1 MRVPLISVGIL
12 SGKEIEFSFPIKF
25 ISSDETESSGMQK
38 AIYRDGKI
46 HWQGKEYN
54 ELSFTPQQG
63 APAFFELKDVTIE
76 STSIGNA
83 KKSRNSKGS

>member
-25 ISSDETESSGMQK
+25 ISSDGTESSGMQK

-46 HWQGKEYN
+46 HWPRDRPLCGRRGKADR
-54 ELSFTPQQG
+54 PAG
-63 APAFFELKDVTIE
+63 ADAALPLP
-76 STSIGNA
+76 
-83 KKSRNSKGS
+83 GSAL

>member
-54 ELSFTPQQG
+54 ALSFTPHQG
-63 APAFFELKDVTIE
+63 APAFFELKEVNLGIT
-76 STSIGNA
+76 
-83 KKSRNSKGS
+83 

>member
-1 MRVPLISVGIL
+1 MRVTLISVGIL

-46 HWQGKEYN
+46 HWQGKEYRGV
-54 ELSFTPQQG
+54 L
-63 APAFFELKDVTIE
+63 
-76 STSIGNA
+76 
-83 KKSRNSKGS
+83 